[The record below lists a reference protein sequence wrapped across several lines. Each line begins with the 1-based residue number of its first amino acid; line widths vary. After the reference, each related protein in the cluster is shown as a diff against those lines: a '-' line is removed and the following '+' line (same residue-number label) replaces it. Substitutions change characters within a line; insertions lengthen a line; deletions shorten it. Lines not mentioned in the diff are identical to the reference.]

1 MENNELYHYGKK
13 GQKWGVRRYQNED
26 GTLTEAGK
34 KRYARDAKEKGY
46 NKQDEDGTYYKT
58 SGKKNRREDL
68 DVDADR
74 YVKEDLERSKRL
86 AEASSHMTNELNKA
100 NDRSIRN
107 NPKTKLDLSEMSD
120 KELRDEINRAYLERQ
135 YNDLFAPQK
144 STKGREY
151 AGKIIETTGTVLSIT
166 GTALGIALAIK
177 DLRG

>member
-13 GQKWGVRRYQNED
+13 GQKWGVRRYQNAD

-68 DVDADR
+68 DIDADR

-107 NPKTKLDLSEMSD
+107 NPKTKLDLSDMSD